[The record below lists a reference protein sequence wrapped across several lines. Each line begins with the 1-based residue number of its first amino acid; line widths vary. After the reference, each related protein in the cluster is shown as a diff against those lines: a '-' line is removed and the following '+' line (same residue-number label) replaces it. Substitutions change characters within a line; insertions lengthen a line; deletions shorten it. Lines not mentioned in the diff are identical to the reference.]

1 MIGDD
6 VIPTLPRGVRLRED
20 TARGGFT
27 LMAPERILK
36 LDPIANEVL
45 KRVDGT
51 ATVATI
57 VDDLARTFAA
67 DRAQIDTDVKGML
80 QGLADK
86 RLLDLDDG
94 D

>member
-6 VIPTLPRGVRLRED
+6 TIPALPRGVRLRED
-20 TARGGFT
+20 QARGGFT
-27 LMAPERILK
+27 LMAPERVLK

-51 ATVATI
+51 ATVAVI

-67 DRAQIDTDVKGML
+67 DRARIDGDVKSML
-80 QGLADK
+80 QGLANK
-86 RLLDLDDG
+86 RLLDLTGND
-94 D
+94 

>member
-6 VIPTLPRGVRLRED
+6 TIPALPRGVRLRED
-20 TARGGFT
+20 QARGGFT
-27 LMAPERILK
+27 LMAPERVLK

-51 ATVATI
+51 VTVAMV

-67 DRAQIDTDVKGML
+67 DRAQIDRDVKSML

-86 RLLDLDDG
+86 RLLDLTGND
-94 D
+94 

>member
-6 VIPTLPRGVRLRED
+6 TIPALPRGVRLRED
-20 TARGGFT
+20 QARGGFT
-27 LMAPERILK
+27 LMAPERVLK

-51 ATVATI
+51 ATVAMI
-57 VDDLARTFAA
+57 VDDLAQAFAA
-67 DRAQIDTDVKGML
+67 DRAQIDRDVKSML

-86 RLLDLDDG
+86 RLLDRTDD

>member
-6 VIPTLPRGVRLRED
+6 TIPALPRGVRLRED
-20 TARGGFT
+20 QARGGFT
-27 LMAPERILK
+27 LMAPERVLK

-51 ATVATI
+51 ATVAVI

-67 DRAQIDTDVKGML
+67 DRAQIDRDVKSML

-86 RLLDLDDG
+86 RLLDLTGND
-94 D
+94 

>member
-1 MIGDD
+1 MIGDGT
-6 VIPTLPRGVRLRED
+6 IPALPRGVRLRED
-20 TARGGFT
+20 QARGGFT
-27 LMAPERILK
+27 LMAPERVLK

-51 ATVATI
+51 ATIAMI

-67 DRAQIDTDVKGML
+67 DRAQIDRDVKSML

-86 RLLDLDDG
+86 RLLDLTADD
-94 D
+94 

>member
-1 MIGDD
+1 MIGDGT
-6 VIPTLPRGVRLRED
+6 IPALPRGVRLRED
-20 TARGGFT
+20 QARGGFT
-27 LMAPERILK
+27 LMAPERVLK

-51 ATVATI
+51 ATVAMI

-67 DRAQIDTDVKGML
+67 DRAQIDSDVKSML

-86 RLLDLDDG
+86 RLLDLTADD
-94 D
+94 

>member
-6 VIPTLPRGVRLRED
+6 TIPVLPRGVRLRED
-20 TARGGFT
+20 QARGGFT
-27 LMAPERILK
+27 LMAPERVLK

-51 ATVATI
+51 ATVAVI

-67 DRAQIDTDVKGML
+67 DRAQIDRDVKSML

-86 RLLDLDDG
+86 RLLDLTGND
-94 D
+94 

>member
-6 VIPTLPRGVRLRED
+6 TIPALPRGVRLRED
-20 TARGGFT
+20 QARGGFT
-27 LMAPERILK
+27 LMAPERVLK
-36 LDPIANEVL
+36 LDPIANEIL

-51 ATVATI
+51 ASVAMI

-67 DRAQIDTDVKGML
+67 DRTQIDGDVKSML

-86 RLLDLDDG
+86 RLLDLTAND
-94 D
+94 